1 MTDAFCLSKDVV
13 VVQTA
18 GRKRWKVYAPP
29 DPSKKPLADIFA
41 RGKNDDMM
49 PVYALEKDTEL
60 LIETITN
67 AGDILFMPAAFPH
80 TTSTL
85 DETVTETSV
94 HLTFGI
100 DHHIWELD
108 YLSSR
113 RLALRRAGVADT
125 FLGQA
130 KDGENPYTGKVNELP
145 KAILKDLLS
154 ELPLGLLDDDE
165 KAASIL
171 AKATVELERISREVD
186 ENTANAVDPMI
197 WKETID
203 RIRQQGS
210 ELLEIHRGMYL
221 AAVQEGRTRDAE
233 EAMIAHLNSSH
244 RRVMTPE
251 RMQRLSLFRVKR
263 YFDKVNESKQALK
276 EWSLSGNASRDKTGS
291 LTTLPEDWALTMPVK
306 VGQQVEADLGG
317 AFFAARVIRASGGT
331 YDVEFFD
338 GDREIGLTRNQIKLM
353 SPTDIVSGNDVD
365 LSGMTPKQRKR
376 WKKQQETM
384 N

>member
-1 MTDAFCLSKDVV
+1 M

-18 GRKRWKVYAPP
+18 GRKRWRVYAPP

-49 PVYALEKDTEL
+49 PLYALEKDAEL

-67 AGDILFMPAAFPH
+67 PGDILFMPAAFPH

-113 RLALRRAGVADT
+113 RLALRRAGVADAC
-125 FLGQA
+125 LGQV
-130 KDGENPYTGKVNELP
+130 KDGDNPYTGKINELP
-145 KAILKDLLS
+145 QVILKDLLA

-165 KAASIL
+165 KAVPAML
-171 AKATVELERISREVD
+171 KATSELERISREVD
-186 ENTANAVDPMI
+186 ENTANAVDPTI

-203 RIRQQGS
+203 RVRQQGR
-210 ELLEIHRGMYL
+210 ELLDIHRDMYL
-221 AAVQEGRTRDAE
+221 AAIEEGRTRDAE
-233 EAMIAHLNSSH
+233 EAMTAHLNSSH
-244 RRVMTPE
+244 RRVLTPE

-276 EWSLSGNASRDKTGS
+276 GWSFSGSVSGGQTGS
-291 LTTLPEDWALTMPVK
+291 APSLPKDWAFTMPVK

-353 SPTDIVSGNDVD
+353 SPSDMVSESDID

-376 WKKQQETM
+376 WKQQQKK
-384 N
+384 